1 MKRLLC
7 EACGANNLS
16 SENGYIICNYCGS
29 RYLMKEESIKTTS
42 EISIGDDVAKLLAKC
57 KSDPKMHCSMNY
69 NQPKKY
75 AVDGVLYYAKYLKE
89 YYNVIAVAVSGTKT

>member
-57 KSDPKMHCSMNY
+57 KSDSKNARKYANLILDIDPLN
-69 NQPKKY
+69 NEAKKY
-75 AVDGVLYYAKYLKE
+75 L
-89 YYNVIAVAVSGTKT
+89 

>member
-57 KSDPKMHCSMNY
+57 KSDPKNARKY
-69 NQPKKY
+69 ANLILDIDPLNNEAKKY
-75 AVDGVLYYAKYLKE
+75 L
-89 YYNVIAVAVSGTKT
+89 

>member
-7 EACGANNLS
+7 ESCGANNLS

-29 RYLMKEESIKTTS
+29 RYLMKEESIKKTS

-57 KSDPKMHCSMNY
+57 KSDPKNARKYANLILDIDPMN
-69 NQPKKY
+69 NEAKKY
-75 AVDGVLYYAKYLKE
+75 L
-89 YYNVIAVAVSGTKT
+89 

>member
-1 MKRLLC
+1 MKRVFC

-29 RYLMKEESIKTTS
+29 RYLMKEESINTTS

-57 KSDPKMHCSMNY
+57 ISDPKNARKY
-69 NQPKKY
+69 ANLILDIDPLNNEAKKY
-75 AVDGVLYYAKYLKE
+75 L
-89 YYNVIAVAVSGTKT
+89 